1 MPWGDWQFWVATAGA
16 LVALWAVAR
25 PLLPR
30 RGEDGG
36 NPGTLR
42 PRRTALTIG
51 DTDPAARRR
60 DVSDAGSRG
69 PAQGPPAS

>member
-1 MPWGDWQFWVATAGA
+1 MPWGDWQFWLATAGA

-30 RGEDGG
+30 RGDADGS
-36 NPGTLR
+36 TARAR

-51 DTDPAARRR
+51 DTDPRAGRR

-69 PAQGPPAS
+69 PARGPPAS

>member
-30 RGEDGG
+30 QGG
-36 NPGTLR
+36 RQPGAAR

-51 DTDPAARRR
+51 DTDAGGRG
-60 DVSDAGSRG
+60 VSGGGSRG

>member
-1 MPWGDWQFWVATAGA
+1 MMPWGDWQFWAATAGA
-16 LVALWAVAR
+16 IVALWAVLR

-30 RGEDGG
+30 GGGEGPA
-36 NPGTLR
+36 PGPAR

-51 DTDPAARRR
+51 DTDPDGRR
-60 DVSDAGSRG
+60 VSGGGSRG

>member
-16 LVALWAVAR
+16 LVALWAVVR

-30 RGEDGG
+30 RASGSGSSG
-36 NPGTLR
+36 AAR

-51 DTDPAARRR
+51 DTDAPARARE
-60 DVSDAGSRG
+60 VSDAGSRG
-69 PAQGPPAS
+69 RAQGPPAS

>member
-16 LVALWAVAR
+16 LIALWAVVR

-30 RGEDGG
+30 RAGEGG
-36 NPGTLR
+36 RAGAAR

-51 DTDPAARRR
+51 DTDPAARRG

>member
-16 LVALWAVAR
+16 LVALWAVVR

-30 RGEDGG
+30 RAGEGERAG
-36 NPGTLR
+36 AAR

-51 DTDPAARRR
+51 DTDPGTVRRE
-60 DVSDAGSRG
+60 VSDAGSRG

>member
-1 MPWGDWQFWVATAGA
+1 MPWDDWQFWVATAGA

-30 RGEDGG
+30 RGDADAS
-36 NPGTLR
+36 PGAAR

-51 DTDPAARRR
+51 DTDPRAGRQ
-60 DVSDAGSRG
+60 DVSGAGSRG
-69 PAQGPPAS
+69 AAQDPPAS